1 MSLLIDDSDDIFS
14 PNGSPFVI
22 INTALPLV
30 PEDCSELLPIVYNA
44 SDDDFVV
51 SDAVNNAYADLDH
64 QTIAPQE
71 DSELRVA
78 ELLETVITLYPQQ
91 DDDDLAEEENNDY
104 YDDQQTTCAL
114 PLFDLSIDY
123 AAFNQ
128 CFPPETPLTAQ
139 NNDAT
144 DNYALSPVFPEQ
156 IYVDHCNDDDDCALS
171 GSAEHDQSVYAPVN
185 VSIIADDPDPALA
198 TERLRTIT
206 LVISDRSKAVFID
219 EPSVSLRNRRRSQIE
234 VVPPPL
240 VTPPPMLPPLSLIDR
255 VALSINGYH
264 TAVKTF
270 QNKFPRITVSQTPIA
285 ANLKQAINGL
295 KFNHYY
301 IRKAL
306 KTTHA
311 SRHAMNKRHAPKWF
325 QEFVDAAL
333 DLYNHTYQMLTAIL
347 TVLNSRPKH
356 SDDDADDDEYNNEV
370 DEAFLTFKEDVPVLF
385 AQHIH
390 PHLKLRS
397 LRLVGRCMTQG
408 FENVDRLCNRNYVVS
423 CTCQCNKRCAQN
435 IGFTCMCQFVRKPCN
450 SACSRVQL
458 RKK

>member
-1 MSLLIDDSDDIFS
+1 MAFLIDDSDDLFS
-14 PNGSPFVI
+14 PNGSPLVI
-22 INTALPLV
+22 INTNFPLIPEDVCHELPL
-30 PEDCSELLPIVYNA
+30 PAEEN
-44 SDDDFVV
+44 DDFVV
-51 SDAVNNAYADLDH
+51 SDTITNAYDDIDH
-64 QTIAPQE
+64 QTVTVE
-71 DSELRVA
+71 ENNERRVEELI
-78 ELLETVITLYPQQ
+78 ETVITLYPPEE
-91 DDDDLAEEENNDY
+91 DDDDGCYEPDATDVPS
-104 YDDQQTTCAL
+104 DL
-114 PLFDLSIDY
+114 PLFDLSFDY
-123 AAFNQ
+123 AALNE
-128 CFPPETPLTAQ
+128 CFPPNSPVYVAPD
-139 NNDAT
+139 NDVGV
-144 DNYALSPVFPEQ
+144 LSPVFPEED
-156 IYVDHCNDDDDCALS
+156 IPCRPPPPNTECDLS
-171 GSAEHDQSVYAPVN
+171 GSVEYAPVN
-185 VSIIADDPDPALA
+185 TSIIDDSNEPVA
-198 TERLRTIT
+198 ERLRTIT
-206 LVISDRSKAVFID
+206 LVISDRRNAVMID
-219 EPSVSLRNRRRSQIE
+219 EPSVSLHNRHRHPIE
-234 VVPPPL
+234 VTPAPL
-240 VTPPPMLPPLSLIDR
+240 ATPPPMLPPLSLIDR
-255 VALSINGYH
+255 ISLSINSYH

-270 QNKFPRITVSQTPIA
+270 QNKFPRIAVSQTPIA

-356 SDDDADDDEYNNEV
+356 FDEDSDDDDYNDEV
-370 DEAFLTFKEDVPVLF
+370 DDAFLTFKEDVPVLF
-385 AQHIH
+385 AQHIY

-397 LRLVGRCMTQG
+397 LRCVGRCMTQG